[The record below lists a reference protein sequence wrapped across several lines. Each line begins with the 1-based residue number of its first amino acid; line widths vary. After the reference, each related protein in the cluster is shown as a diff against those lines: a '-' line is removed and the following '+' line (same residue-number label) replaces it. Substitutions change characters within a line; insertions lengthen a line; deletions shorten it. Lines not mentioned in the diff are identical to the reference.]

1 MLSVVLI
8 VTVFLS
14 FYVSGSVFEWRAGT
28 TSRYCRSFVSCVFVM
43 GLVAWSKNDWLI
55 DWKVSRQRS
64 RVAEFV
70 TVDVWQIQPRER
82 VDSSRRRVGVSNCPW
97 SVPAGGRGRSDWIH
111 WRTPRGWQVAAAAV
125 VTHFPPRTPRRF
137 DCRYRRSAPD
147 NYRLQTFTTYRTAS
161 LDWLPPAGSPVTPIA
176 RALRQVTEK

>member
-1 MLSVVLI
+1 MLVDQCLNGGRAPRPDI
-8 VTVFLS
+8 VDHLYRVCLLWALLPGVKTI
-14 FYVSGSVFEWRAGT
+14 
-28 TSRYCRSFVSCVFVM
+28 
-43 GLVAWSKNDWLI
+43 DWLI

-97 SVPAGGRGRSDWIH
+97 SVPAGGGGRSDWIH
-111 WRTPRGWQVAAAAV
+111 WRTPRGLRVAATAA

-147 NYRLQTFTTYRTAS
+147 NYRLQTFTTYGTAS
-161 LDWLPPAGSPVTPIA
+161 IDWLPPAGSPVTPIA